1 MAVGQP
7 WILFT
12 FFFLLP
18 FIVDR
23 CFVLYCLPGI
33 EYSCRLKSFKRF
45 GQSFCSEG
53 RLTILLVITLTMTF
67 TFSSCCLTKVVHYV
81 DFSNSWWTCCPGGT
95 NAKGPMHRSLSRDA
109 ATEEQSQNR
118 KGKQTKQVIIGNIF
132 RTEREKKNESTYF
145 RTTAF
150 PFSFLNYAL
159 YGEPSVAWRQSLSV
173 SKKVLFELAPPCNHG
188 FHVKNNITVGCRVCT
203 AWVTLA

>member
-132 RTEREKKNESTYF
+132 RTEREKKKT
-145 RTTAF
+145 
-150 PFSFLNYAL
+150 
-159 YGEPSVAWRQSLSV
+159 
-173 SKKVLFELAPPCNHG
+173 KVLTSVQLLFL
-188 FHVKNNITVGCRVCT
+188 F
-203 AWVTLA
+203 LF